1 MASDITTEQSEV
13 VAAVDM
19 KSLGDAPAFF
29 QNQMYAHAVESAKGW
44 TSINQSIVGKITE
57 NIGSTSASEGGADL
71 ATLGMLI
78 KALQSIQPSGVA

>member
-1 MASDITTEQSEV
+1 MAGELATEQSEI

-44 TSINQSIVGKITE
+44 TAINQRIVGKICE
-57 NIGSTSASEGGADL
+57 DLGNTSASEGGADL

-78 KALQSIQPSGVA
+78 KAMKSIDSTPA